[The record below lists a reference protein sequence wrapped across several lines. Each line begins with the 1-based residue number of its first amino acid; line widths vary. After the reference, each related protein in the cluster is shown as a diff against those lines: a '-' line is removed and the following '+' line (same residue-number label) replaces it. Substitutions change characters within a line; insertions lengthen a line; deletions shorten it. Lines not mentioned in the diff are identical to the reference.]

1 MKRAPSFGREQRS
14 RLARRAA
21 TARWARLGRGVL
33 TLAEIRAV
41 VVEALGER
49 KAKAYLF
56 GSYARG
62 DATARSDLDI
72 AVIVEKMPE
81 DLLGEMAELNSA
93 VHEALGSISK
103 EIDLL
108 LIDEKTFDEHKAK
121 SWDGSVYNDVHREGI
136 RLV

>member
-1 MKRAPSFGREQRS
+1 
-14 RLARRAA
+14 
-21 TARWARLGRGVL
+21 
-33 TLAEIRAV
+33 V

-108 LIDEKTFDEHKAK
+108 LVDEKTFDEHKAK

>member
-1 MKRAPSFGREQRS
+1 VKRAPSFGRKQRS

-62 DATARSDLDI
+62 DACAPTMKWRVGQEQISPWPPKEREADL
-72 AVIVEKMPE
+72 AGE
-81 DLLGEMAELNSA
+81 DYFGAAGNGLSQSTIRAQRR
-93 VHEALGSISK
+93 
-103 EIDLL
+103 
-108 LIDEKTFDEHKAK
+108 K
-121 SWDGSVYNDVHREGI
+121 S
-136 RLV
+136 

>member
-1 MKRAPSFGREQRS
+1 PSFGRKQRS

-33 TLAEIRAV
+33 TLAQIRAV

-72 AVIVEKMPE
+72 AVIVEKMSE

-93 VHEALGSISK
+93 IHKALGDIRK

-108 LIDEKTFDEHKAK
+108 LVDEKTFNEHKAK
-121 SWDGSVYNDVHREGI
+121 SWDGSVYHDVHREGV